1 MQALPSLVVAHVLGA
16 RPGQRVLDMCA
27 APGSKAGH
35 IACNFLR
42 DAPGSWLVA
51 CERNHAKL
59 AKMHALLRVTFG
71 LHVRSE
77 CRGVPRSAA
86 ECRGVPR
93 SAAECRG
100 VPRSAAECH

>member
-1 MQALPSLVVAHVLGA
+1 MTSDDPLVESGFDGTCMQALPSLVVAHVIGA

-42 DAPGSWLVA
+42 DAPGSRLVA

-59 AKMHALLRVTFG
+59 AKMHELLRVTFG
-71 LHVRSE
+71 LHVRWNAT
-77 CRGVPRSAA
+77 VPRSAT
-86 ECRGVPR
+86 
-93 SAAECRG
+93 
-100 VPRSAAECH
+100 ECH